1 VKATSSDET
10 ARFVPLGIGKSV
22 VIDLPRDI
30 KDVLVSDPKIA
41 NAVARS
47 SRKSTSRGVA
57 IGQTKSFSSMP
68 MISRSAG
75 LTSRSL
81 ANLNGVR
88 AALKRY
94 LPGEDVYIEGVGDGV
109 SLCGNV
115 AVASPEPVVVFCL
128 KFYPFAAG
136 TRALDRRRHLR
147 RRPHPRR
154 LQPQLDRPPRSG
166 FAKKKSATALDPAA
180 AAAATQSALA
190 RA

>member
-1 VKATSSDET
+1 MTHRTLIATESLVALLVAVIAAVGFVVTEQATAAEPHIPVMKVTSSDET

-75 LTSRSL
+75 LTAAVRPAHQAGSR
-81 ANLNGVR
+81 
-88 AALKRY
+88 
-94 LPGEDVYIEGVGDGV
+94 
-109 SLCGNV
+109 
-115 AVASPEPVVVFCL
+115 
-128 KFYPFAAG
+128 
-136 TRALDRRRHLR
+136 
-147 RRPHPRR
+147 
-154 LQPQLDRPPRSG
+154 
-166 FAKKKSATALDPAA
+166 
-180 AAAATQSALA
+180 
-190 RA
+190 